1 MPFGAISEVYLSQLI
16 QAFIRTSIWCLI
28 KFEMC
33 AYYISV
39 TSFHRYAG
47 KSNIL
52 YSSEKWDKQCYVNGW
67 NAVH

>member
-1 MPFGAISEVYLSQLI
+1 
-16 QAFIRTSIWCLI
+16 
-28 KFEMC
+28 MC
-33 AYYISV
+33 VYYISV